1 MAECPPD
8 DAGGTIME
16 RSSVT
21 ELLQTLVRMD
31 TRDPPGREIDMA
43 QVVHERLLEAGLDS
57 VLDEFTSGRSNVVA
71 RLKGRGER
79 PALVFSAHFDT
90 VPLGNEEWTHDP
102 FGAQIVDGALH
113 GRGAAD
119 MKSGMAAM
127 IVAAESLAAGPAVLA
142 GDLVLAFTAGE
153 SSNCLGAAE
162 LSRSR
167 ALEGAGALLVS
178 EPSSMEV
185 LLAEKGALWLRLTA
199 HGSSGHPSA
208 EEGSRG
214 SAIERMTDV
223 LCDLRTLSFDVCPHP
238 LLGLPTVS
246 AGRIEGG
253 TVVNLT
259 PDRCEIDIDIRTL
272 PGMVADE
279 VEQHILDHVGRNLEL
294 ERLDHKPA
302 VETAN
307 EHPFARLCLDAV
319 SAERGIPAQ
328 PGGASYYSDAA
339 ILSPAFDLPMV
350 IIGPGRLGMSGRTDE
365 HVMVDDVERAVE
377 LYCRIARAWLQA

>member
-1 MAECPPD
+1 
-8 DAGGTIME
+8 ME
-16 RSSVT
+16 PSGVT

-43 QVVHERLLEAGLDS
+43 RVVHDRLLEAGLKS
-57 VLDEFTSGRSNVVA
+57 VLDEFTSGRANVVA
-71 RLKGRGER
+71 RLKGRGDR

-90 VPLGNEEWTHDP
+90 VPLGREEWVHDP
-102 FGAQIVDGALH
+102 FGAAIVDGALH

-127 IVAAESLAAGPAVLA
+127 IVAAESLAAGPGALA

-153 SSNCLGAAE
+153 SSSCLGAVE

-178 EPSSMEV
+178 EPTSMEV

-208 EEGSRG
+208 GEGSRG

-223 LCDLRTLSFDVCPHP
+223 LYDLRSLGFDDGPHP

-246 AGRIEGG
+246 TGRIQGG

-272 PGMVADE
+272 PGMVAEE
-279 VEQHILDHVGRNLEL
+279 VEQHVLDHVGHDLEL

-302 VETAN
+302 VETAGD
-307 EHPFARLCLDAV
+307 HPFARLCLDVV
-319 SAERGIPAQ
+319 SAERGVPAE

-365 HVMVDDVERAVE
+365 HVMVSDVERAVE
-377 LYCRIARAWLQA
+377 LYRRIALAWLRA